1 MGIQWMS
8 KFVAVVVELQYI
20 WVFNGWVRL
29 LLFLLSYST
38 YGYSMDE

>member
-8 KFVAVVVELQYI
+8 KVVAIVVEFQHI

-29 LLFLLSYST
+29 LLLLLS
-38 YGYSMDE
+38 DNFNLHAR